1 MKTPTRVFRM
11 TNLTNDGRF
20 QLVAA
25 VPDSDSA
32 YAALV
37 RHRPGGGVMTRLVF
51 MGNDGLETQPCP
63 QMDAAWRK
71 GRDLVKVS
79 FPRDCIPDMQ
89 NRLYM
94 QSNVKL
100 GNSTDYA
107 PKRVL
112 NRA

>member
-1 MKTPTRVFRM
+1 
-11 TNLTNDGRF
+11 
-20 QLVAA
+20 
-25 VPDSDSA
+25 
-32 YAALV
+32 
-37 RHRPGGGVMTRLVF
+37 

-112 NRA
+112 NRG